1 MDKTIYCDHCPI
13 FTACFVNLISP
24 LNLVK
29 ECSAGIFNDDHWDI
43 NKRKLPPL
51 IVAKIDWPK
60 AISYLEEESHLKRR
74 GIGRSGSNHTWRKE
88 RQGVD
93 ELRLT
98 DKEEYQYYLRMDT
111 GGFLLSVPAIVYEH
125 KVVS

>member
-1 MDKTIYCDHCPI
+1 MFRMITGIS
-13 FTACFVNLISP
+13 LIS
-24 LNLVK
+24 V
-29 ECSAGIFNDDHWDI
+29 
-43 NKRKLPPL
+43 

-60 AISYLEEESHLKRR
+60 AISYLEDSHLKKR

-88 RQGVD
+88 GPGVY

-111 GGFLLSVPAIVYEH
+111 ETFLVSGAAIVYEH
-125 KVVS
+125 KVV